1 MNARPY
7 TEKVTITGLCLLF
20 CLFQA
25 IASEQYCFRVYLKDK
40 GPTPYSTDKPEEFL
54 SAHTIEKRIKR
65 NIPVTTS
72 DLPIVTAYLDS
83 LQQTGATVV
92 TQSKWLAT
100 VVVSAG
106 DSLVADKL
114 QELSIVDSVKWIW
127 KGNTYPNSFWERE
140 EEPLCPEVIP
150 QTNEYGYGEAQIAL
164 LNGERLHT
172 AGYKGKGMRIAVID
186 AGFMNVDRICAF
198 SSTDLIGTKNIV
210 TPERS
215 VFTEDDHGTKVLACL
230 AANLPY
236 KLVGTAPGA
245 SYLLI
250 KSEDSRSEYP
260 IEEDYWAAAVEYAD
274 SVGVDLITSSLG
286 YFAYDAGELS
296 YEPSALDGNTA
307 QITRAARMAA
317 EKGILVFSSAGNEG
331 NGKWGKIT
339 FPADAEKILT
349 VGAVTEDKT
358 KSLFSS
364 VGFTADYRVKPDV
377 VALGTNAWVID
388 RMGQLRQANG
398 TSFATP
404 TLAGLAACLWE
415 ALPWLENHEIISLI
429 KESASQYN
437 NPDAELG
444 YGIPDMYKAYRKGI
458 E

>member
-1 MNARPY
+1 M
-7 TEKVTITGLCLLF
+7 
-20 CLFQA
+20 
-25 IASEQYCFRVYLKDK
+25 ASEQYCFRVYLKDK
-40 GPTPYSTDKPEEFL
+40 GETPYSTERPEKFL
-54 SAHTIEKRIKR
+54 STHTIEKRIKR

-72 DLPIVTAYLDS
+72 DLPIATDYLDS

-100 VVVSAG
+100 VVVAAG

-114 QELSIVDSVKWIW
+114 HELSIVDSVKWIW
-127 KGNTYPNSFWERE
+127 KGNTHPISFMERE
-140 EEPLCPEVIP
+140 DEPLCPEVMP
-150 QTNEYGYGEAQIAL
+150 QKSEYGYGEAQIAL
-164 LNGERLHT
+164 LNGQRLHN

-198 SSTDLIGTKNIV
+198 STIDLLGTRNIV
-210 TPERS
+210 TPGRS
-215 VFTEDDHGTKVLACL
+215 VFTEDDHGTKVLSCL

-236 KLVGTAPGA
+236 KMVGTAPKA

-250 KSEDSRSEYP
+250 KSEDSRSEFP

-274 SVGVDLITSSLG
+274 SVGVDIITSSLG
-286 YFAYDAGELS
+286 YFAYDADELS
-296 YEPSALDGNTA
+296 YETDALDGNTV
-307 QITRAARMAA
+307 QITRAANLAA

-331 NGKWGKIT
+331 NGKWEKIT
-339 FPADAEKILT
+339 FPADAEKVLT
-349 VGAVTEDKT
+349 VGAITEEKT

-364 VGFTADYRVKPDV
+364 VGFTADYRIKPDV
-377 VALGTNAWVID
+377 VALGTNTWVID
-388 RMGQLRQANG
+388 RLANIRQANG

-415 ALPWLENHEIISLI
+415 GLPWLKNHEIIALI

-444 YGIPDMYKAYRKGI
+444 YGLPDMYKAYRKGI